1 MERGV
6 ANCSPPPK
14 PGDPDETGL
23 LTLNSVERAAV
34 GSRHPE
40 EMADWNRSLE
50 VNNEASRPLLVALE
64 GRLDL
69 GAKQYPQAT

>member
-1 MERGV
+1 M
-6 ANCSPPPK
+6 
-14 PGDPDETGL
+14 
-23 LTLNSVERAAV
+23 

-50 VNNEASRPLLVALE
+50 VNNEASRPSLVALE

-69 GAKQYPQAT
+69 VPSNTPRPLKGVGFCWACRRRVGCRVFSDELFFPTFSHG